1 MQFVG
6 IDVSAKTLVVC
17 LQPPTPKTT
26 PQQLTF
32 DNTWEG
38 HQKLCRRLTKSR
50 RPTRVVL
57 EATGLYSLDIA
68 LALVQQ
74 PGVEVM
80 VVNPRS
86 LRDFARADLRRSK
99 TDAVDARYCSSTSS
113 ACGFSPGSL
122 PARKAWSCG
131 LSAAV
136 SRI

>member
-6 IDVSAKTLVVC
+6 MDVSAKTLVVS
-17 LQPPTPKTT
+17 LQPPTPKAS

-50 RPTRVVL
+50 RPTRVAL

-80 VVNPRS
+80 VVSCPLTRQESISSPVPSLPSLTGRRGRS
-86 LRDFARADLRRSK
+86 L
-99 TDAVDARYCSSTSS
+99 
-113 ACGFSPGSL
+113 
-122 PARKAWSCG
+122 
-131 LSAAV
+131 
-136 SRI
+136 